1 MAEAQT
7 KDKEKEKIVGI
18 LPTTDIASDALKAE
32 VLKLKADGYRF
43 VTMTCVDL
51 DADNVDLIYAFDRD
65 LEMVHYRLKQPKA
78 QPALSISDILF
89 TAFLVEN
96 EIQDQFGIC
105 FEGLVLN
112 FENYLYLEKEVGRTP
127 FCKYSV
133 IRKESE
139 AQ

>member
-1 MAEAQT
+1 MADVQPT
-7 KDKEKEKIVGI
+7 EKNVPVLETTAVG
-18 LPTTDIASDALKAE
+18 SDALKGE
-32 VLKLKADGYRF
+32 VLRLKGDGYRL

-51 DADNVDLIYAFDRD
+51 DENNVDLLYSFDKD
-65 LEMVHYRLKQPKA
+65 LKMVHLRMQQLKS
-78 QPALSISDILF
+78 QPAPSISDILF
-89 TAFLVEN
+89 AAFLVEN

-112 FENYLYLEKEVGRTP
+112 FENYLYLEEEVARTP

-133 IRKESE
+133 IRKD